1 MATHRIVVSDTG
13 PLISLEKLPDC
24 AALAHR
30 LFDQIL
36 VPQSVLDELTE
47 GFETPADY
55 LSSKGLLGIVQ
66 VRTVTHRIEASRLGR
81 LHAGEIDAISLAIE
95 LNLPLMIEE
104 QEGRRVA
111 DALGVRFSGL
121 ARELVVAAHEAR
133 LDRADA
139 ADLLKAL
146 LKARRINE
154 AVYGLLLEQLR

>member
-1 MATHRIVVSDTG
+1 MPKNRIVVSDTG

-66 VRTVTHRIEASRLGR
+66 VRTVTHRIEVSHPGP
-81 LHAGEIDAISLAIE
+81 LHTAEIEALSLAIE

-104 QEGRRVA
+104 QRGRRVA
-111 DALGVRFSGL
+111 HSLGVRFSGL

-133 LDRADA
+133 LGREEAVSH
-139 ADLLKAL
+139 LKSL

-154 AVYGLLLEQLR
+154 AVCEPLLEHLR